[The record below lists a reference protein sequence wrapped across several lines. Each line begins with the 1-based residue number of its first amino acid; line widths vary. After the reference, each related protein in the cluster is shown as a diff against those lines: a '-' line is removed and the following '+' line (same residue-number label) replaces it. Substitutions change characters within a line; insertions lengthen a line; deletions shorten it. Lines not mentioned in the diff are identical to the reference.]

1 MNTAEV
7 KAFFEK
13 TDVYLTF
20 NYNLRIRAETVG
32 AFIGDDF
39 FDKVLDMPCGTGDIS
54 APHIDSFGHL
64 SLMDFSSNMVETAKK
79 RFDDKHQAKLEF
91 INDDFYNHDFKGEQY
106 DLVMNIGIM
115 AHISEPW
122 KFLEKSMGLVRPG
135 GKLIIQ
141 NTDSKHWFA
150 KLIHLYL
157 SMRRIVGKDK
167 YALNKISEKEL
178 LKRIENAGFELENS
192 FRYNQSFLGLSR
204 FFSNDLKYK
213 LTRKYFGY
221 VGNNKHAKEGSDA
234 TFIFKKIK

>member
-32 AFIGDDF
+32 AFIGEDHF
-39 FDKVLDMPCGTGDIS
+39 QKVLDMPCGTGDIS
-54 APHIDSFGHL
+54 APHIKNFGRL
-64 SLMDFSSNMVETAKK
+64 SLMDFSSNMVETAKN
-79 RFDDKHQAKLEF
+79 RFEDGHQSKLEF

-106 DLVMNIGIM
+106 DLILNIGIM

-122 KFLEKSMGLVRPG
+122 KFLEKSMSLVKPG

-157 SMRRIVGKDK
+157 SMRRLIGKDK
-167 YALNKISEKEL
+167 YSLNKISEKEL
-178 LKRIENAGFELENS
+178 VKRIEAGGFELENS

-221 VGNNKHAKEGSDA
+221 VDNNKHAGEGSDA
-234 TFIFKKIK
+234 TFIFRKN

>member
-32 AFIGDDF
+32 AFLGDDYF
-39 FDKVLDMPCGTGDIS
+39 ENVLDMPCGTGDIS
-54 APHIDSFGHL
+54 APHIKQFGHL
-64 SLMDFSSNMVETAKK
+64 SLMDFSSNMVETARN
-79 RFDDKHQAKLEF
+79 RFDEKHQPKLEF
-91 INDDFYNHDFKGEQY
+91 INDDFYNHDFKGVQY

-122 KFLEKSMGLVRPG
+122 KFLEKSMGLVKPG

-150 KLIHLYL
+150 RLIHLYL
-157 SMRRIVGKDK
+157 SMRRLVGKDK
-167 YALNKISEKEL
+167 YSLNKISEKDLVSEIQSGGFVL
-178 LKRIENAGFELENS
+178 ENA

-213 LTRKYFGY
+213 LTRRYFGD
-221 VGNNKHAKEGSDA
+221 VGKNKHAREGSDA
-234 TFIFKKIK
+234 TFIFRKEK